1 MHALNSILKAKQNKT
16 DPLSSFLRLSHS
28 IQFPSL
34 RWNSLLPTCVA
45 FPSVLN
51 ISFSMKPYLM
61 NIYEYVPAVFI
72 QCVDFPSQQ
81 AAVLHFA
88 FYC

>member
-1 MHALNSILKAKQNKT
+1 
-16 DPLSSFLRLSHS
+16 
-28 IQFPSL
+28 
-34 RWNSLLPTCVA
+34 
-45 FPSVLN
+45 
-51 ISFSMKPYLM
+51 MKPYLM

-88 FYC
+88 FIAKMLAIQIDVALEIWK